1 MRSDP
6 LNLLRIMPAKGD
18 VMRTVLPAAG
28 VLFLACAPALA
39 APITVD
45 TVITVRGGAESD
57 FIAPAA
63 VTVLDADTIAARG
76 VTTLDAAVIAAPGL
90 HMINDQDPG
99 TNIVSLRGVS
109 TDRLQQAA
117 IAYLADGVALAD
129 TEFFTGRLYD
139 IAQIE
144 VLKGPQGAVL
154 GKSAAGGALQIVTR
168 DPSSQLGYV
177 SLGAGDGAWRS
188 GEGALSI
195 RLGAGWRAR
204 AAGAWSAAD
213 GWIRNRT
220 LDRVVDAE
228 ESRNLRLR
236 LSGPLG
242 PAALQLKF
250 QWMEDDGG
258 AAWASSNN
266 VTGLALGVLD
276 GPVLTDPIGDFEGRS
291 ARQWSQ
297 ASARVTAPLAGG
309 EVSGVLASDRYRKR
323 WFEELD
329 YRAGPLTFFGAPVF
343 PQGLQP
349 ISQPTDI
356 SVQTGELR
364 WARVFDRG
372 EGAVAWR
379 LTVGGFVQD
388 IARRRIDDFGP
399 LLFGA
404 PAPAYDTT
412 SLQSAIFAGV
422 AATGERWIGEF
433 QLRSDQDD
441 RTQTITVSGAR
452 IDRRDVSFRKVQ
464 PRLALG
470 FMPNEELNFYGVYG
484 EGFRT
489 GGFNPLPGAGSIWKA
504 RFEPEVTRSLEA
516 GAKARGAGWRLDANV
531 FESRIENYQN
541 YTFLDGQSV
550 TLSVDE
556 VRVRGIELSG
566 EAVLALSRASDL
578 VLSAG
583 YARSRGVI
591 DRFIAPDPL
600 MAGRSRDYSG
610 ARTPN
615 APDWTGT
622 ASARLEHRVSGVELT
637 LQADINATGETYFEL
652 DNVLRAPAK
661 SWIDLRAGVARNGW
675 SAALWGRNVS
685 NERWAISAFGQGMLP
700 LLAGLGPNGPFDT
713 FTLNRGRQWGAEIT
727 RRF

>member
-1 MRSDP
+1 
-6 LNLLRIMPAKGD
+6 MPAKGD
-18 VMRTVLPAAG
+18 VMRTWLPAAG
-28 VLFLACAPALA
+28 VFFLACGPALA
-39 APITVD
+39 APITDD
-45 TVITVRGGAESD
+45 TVITVRGGAESG
-57 FIAPAA
+57 FSTPAA
-63 VTVLDADTIAARG
+63 VTVLDADAIAARG
-76 VTTLDAAVIAAPGL
+76 ITTLDAAVIAAPGL

-139 IAQIE
+139 VAQIE

-168 DPSSQLGYV
+168 DPSSQLRYV
-177 SLGAGDGAWRS
+177 TLGAGDGAWRS

-195 RLGAGWRAR
+195 RLGGGWRAR

-213 GWIRNRT
+213 GWIHNAT
-220 LDRVVDAE
+220 LDHIVDAE

-242 PAALQLKF
+242 PVALQFKV

-266 VTGLALGVLD
+266 VTGLALGMLD
-276 GPVLTDPIGDFEGRS
+276 GAVLTDPIGDFEGRS
-291 ARQWSQ
+291 ARRWLQT
-297 ASARVTAPLAGG
+297 SARATAPLAGG
-309 EVSGVLASDRYRKR
+309 EVTGVLARDRYRKR
-323 WFEELD
+323 WVEELD
-329 YRAGPLTFFGAPVF
+329 YRPGPVTVFGVLAF

-349 ISQPTDI
+349 IAQPTDI
-356 SVQTGELR
+356 TVQTGEVR
-364 WARVFDRG
+364 WARVFDPG
-372 EGAVAWR
+372 EGAVAWQMTFGAF
-379 LTVGGFVQD
+379 LQD
-388 IARRRIDDFGP
+388 IDRRRVDDFGP

-404 PAPAYDTT
+404 PAPAYDTK

-422 AATGERWIGEF
+422 AAASQRWTGEF
-433 QLRSDQDD
+433 QIRTDQDD
-441 RTQTITVSGAR
+441 RAQTITAAGAEV
-452 IDRRDVSFRKVQ
+452 DRRDVSFKKIQ
-464 PRLALG
+464 PRVAIG
-470 FMPNEELNFYGVYG
+470 FTPTEDLYFYGVYG

-489 GGFNPLPGAGSIWKA
+489 GGFNPLPGASSIWKA
-504 RFEPEVTRSLEA
+504 RFEPEVTRSLEV
-516 GAKARGAGWRLDANV
+516 GVKARGAGWRADANV
-531 FESRIENYQN
+531 FESRIEKYQS

-550 TLSVDE
+550 TLSIDA
-556 VRVRGIELSG
+556 VRVSGIEVSGQTALVLSQ
-566 EAVLALSRASDL
+566 ASDI

-583 YARSRGVI
+583 YASARGVI

-600 MAGRSRDYSG
+600 TAGRLRDYSG

-615 APDWTGT
+615 APDWTAT
-622 ASARLEHRVSGVELT
+622 ASARLAHRIADVELT
-637 LQADINATGETYFEL
+637 LQADVNATGETYFEL

-661 SWIDLRAGVARNGW
+661 SWIDLRAGVARSGW
-675 SAALWGRNVS
+675 SAALWGRNVTD
-685 NERWAISAFGQGMLP
+685 ERWAISAFGQGMLP

-713 FTLNRGRQWGAEIT
+713 FTLNRGRQWGGEIT